1 MKCQNTPA
9 LPQAV
14 DAYLRW
20 MNSAKYS
27 RNTIYRYQ
35 QILQHFGAF
44 ANASNIALSNL
55 FTCEALNVF
64 ETQTGPRIGQGTYT
78 ISIRKQST

>member
-1 MKCQNTPA
+1 MKCQNTPD

-27 RNTIYRYQ
+27 QNTIYRYQ
-35 QILQHFGAF
+35 RILQHFGAF
-44 ANASNIALSNL
+44 ANASNIALQRPVYMRDSQ
-55 FTCEALNVF
+55 C
-64 ETQTGPRIGQGTYT
+64 I
-78 ISIRKQST
+78 

>member
-1 MKCQNTPA
+1 MKCQNTPD

-27 RNTIYRYQ
+27 RNTIDRYRR
-35 QILQHFGAF
+35 ILQHFGAF
-44 ANASNIALSNL
+44 ANVSNIALSDL
-55 FTCEALNVF
+55 FTCETLNVF
-64 ETQTGPRIGQGTYT
+64 ETQTSPRIGQGTYP
-78 ISIRKQST
+78 ISMRKQST